1 MELNLQGNVFHT
13 IKYLKYENRSPYYTL
28 SLFVGDD
35 EHGINMANLVN
46 MVDESLLKY
55 DVDTKSCMARTMC
68 NQYAQRMLQGE
79 EEAVQRMS
87 RGIIENIAQ

>member
-1 MELNLQGNVFHT
+1 M
-13 IKYLKYENRSPYYTL
+13 KYENRSTF
-28 SLFVGDD
+28 SLFIGDD

>member
-1 MELNLQGNVFHT
+1 ML
-13 IKYLKYENRSPYYTL
+13 P
-28 SLFVGDD
+28 LFIGDD

>member
-1 MELNLQGNVFHT
+1 MFF
-13 IKYLKYENRSPYYTL
+13 TL
-28 SLFVGDD
+28 SSIWNMKIRVHNTVSLFIGDD

>member
-1 MELNLQGNVFHT
+1 
-13 IKYLKYENRSPYYTL
+13 
-28 SLFVGDD
+28 
-35 EHGINMANLVN
+35 MANLVN

>member
-1 MELNLQGNVFHT
+1 MQIFE
-13 IKYLKYENRSPYYTL
+13 ILKLYKNKP
-28 SLFVGDD
+28 SLFLGDD

-55 DVDTKSCMARTMC
+55 DVDTKSCLARTMC

>member
-1 MELNLQGNVFHT
+1 M
-13 IKYLKYENRSPYYTL
+13 KYDNRSTL
-28 SLFVGDD
+28 SLLVGDD

>member
-1 MELNLQGNVFHT
+1 M
-13 IKYLKYENRSPYYTL
+13 L
-28 SLFVGDD
+28 SLFIGDD

>member
-1 MELNLQGNVFHT
+1 MELNLKGIFLHYSSIWN
-13 IKYLKYENRSPYYTL
+13 IKIIVHNLL
-28 SLFVGDD
+28 SLFIGDD